1 MLYDGELTRWRRTR
15 AGYSREVFRARVE
28 DGRPAAFGAV
38 QPLSGGTSETEALRA
53 YAPGGPDIAPGDYVA
68 PGARGE
74 ADGRPAAFGA
84 VQPLSGGTSETE
96 ALRAYAP
103 GGPDIAPGDYVAPG
117 ARGEADPSDAPGVRR
132 VVLATAYTLGG
143 LPHHVEVRAR

>member
-28 DGRPAAFGAV
+28 EGCPAAFGAV
-38 QPLSGGTSETEALRA
+38 QSLSGGSSDAEALRA
-53 YAPGGPDIAPGDYVA
+53 YAVGN
-68 PGARGE
+68 
-74 ADGRPAAFGA
+74 
-84 VQPLSGGTSETE
+84 
-96 ALRAYAP
+96 
-103 GGPDIAPGDYVAPG
+103 PDIAPGDYVAPG

-143 LPHHVEVRAR
+143 VPHHVEVKAR